1 MMMSDK
7 RLTQAILRNNLAM
20 FIARSQMLLQPHKPY
35 IHGHHIEAIAHQ
47 LERCRRGEIRF
58 LIINLPPRYLKSVCC
73 SIAFPAFL
81 LGHDPTLAITCL
93 SYGDVLAL
101 DLSRSCRKVM
111 QSPEYR
117 ELFPGTGLSADKNT
131 EALFYTTMGGHRRAV
146 SMGGGITGFG
156 AEFLIIDDPSKA
168 DDVLSP
174 HLRDEVIERMK
185 NTLLSRLN
193 DKKKGCI
200 IVVMQ
205 RLHMDDLTGYLL
217 EQGGWTVLN
226 LPAIAEEYQEIPL
239 GDGRVWKRSAGGVLL
254 PEYESPDDLSQLRRS
269 MGEFSFSAQYQQRPI
284 PENGQ
289 IFQWDKFQFY
299 ENPPPFKNGDRYV
312 MSWDTAM
319 KDGELNDWSVC
330 TVWQVYQDKYYYL
343 VDVIRKKMLYP
354 DLLKTVYAVA
364 RKYPIVELLFED
376 AGSGTILYQEVSQKY
391 DLPIDGV
398 HRIQPEGNK
407 ATRAAAITNLI
418 EEGRV
423 FLPRQ
428 AGWLETFRNELLQF
442 PNGRHDDQVDSMVNF
457 LRWETRKKDNCRLVP
472 ISGF

>member
-1 MMMSDK
+1 MTSNK
-7 RLTQAILRNNLAM
+7 RLTQAILRNNLAL

-35 IHGHHIEAIAHQ
+35 IHGPHIDAIAYQ
-47 LERCRRGEIRF
+47 LERCRRGENRF

-117 ELFPGTGLSADKNT
+117 ELFPGTGLSATKNT
-131 EALFYTTMGGHRRAV
+131 EEIFYTTAGGHRRAV
-146 SMGGGITGFG
+146 SMGGANTGLG
-156 AEFLIIDDPSKA
+156 ADFLIIDDPIKA
-168 DDVLSP
+168 DDVFSP
-174 HLRDEVIERMK
+174 QRREEVINRMK

-239 GDGRVWKRSAGGVLL
+239 GGGRVWKRSPGDVLL
-254 PEYESPDDLSQLRRS
+254 PEYESLDDLNQLRRT
-269 MGEFSFSAQYQQRPI
+269 MGDHSFLPQYQQRPI

-354 DLLKTVYAVA
+354 DLLKTVYAAA

-391 DLPIDGV
+391 KLPIDEV
-398 HRIQPEGNK
+398 RCIKPEGNK

-428 AGWLETFRNELLQF
+428 AEWLDQFRNELLQF

-457 LRWETRKKDNCRLVP
+457 LRSETREKNNCLLMP
-472 ISGF
+472 LSGI

>member
-1 MMMSDK
+1 MISDK
-7 RLTQAILRNNLAM
+7 RLMQMYLRNDLGM
-20 FIARSQMLLQPHKPY
+20 FIGQTQKILQPHKPY
-35 IHGHHIEAIAHQ
+35 IHGHHIDAIAYQ
-47 LERCRRGEIRF
+47 LERCMRGENRF

-73 SIAFPAFL
+73 SIALPAFL
-81 LGHDPTLAITCL
+81 LGHDPTLGITCL

-111 QSPEYR
+111 QSSEYR
-117 ELFPGTGLSADKNT
+117 ELFPSTRLSPTKNT
-131 EALFYTTMGGHRRAV
+131 EGLFYTTMGGHRRAV
-146 SMGGGITGFG
+146 SIAGGITGFG
-156 AEFLIIDDPSKA
+156 ADFLIIDDPIKA

-174 HLRDEVIERMK
+174 HRRDEVIESMK

-239 GDGRVWKRSAGGVLL
+239 GGGRIWKRSPGGVLL
-254 PEYESPDDLSQLRRS
+254 PEYESLDDLNQLRRT
-269 MGEFSFSAQYQQRPI
+269 MGDQSFLPQYQQRPI

-289 IFQWDKFQFY
+289 IFFWDKFQFY
-299 ENPPPFKNGDRYV
+299 DTPPPFKNGDRYV
-312 MSWDTAM
+312 MSCDTAM
-319 KDGELNDWSVC
+319 KDGELNDYSAC
-330 TVWQVYQDKYYYL
+330 TVWQVHQEKYYYL

-354 DLLKTVYAVA
+354 ELLQTVYAKA
-364 RKYPIVELLFED
+364 RKYPIIELLFED
-376 AGSGTILYQEVSQKY
+376 AGSGTILYQQISEKY

-398 HRIQPEGNK
+398 YCIKPEGNK

-428 AGWLETFRNELLQF
+428 SPILEPFRSELLQF
-442 PNGRHDDQVDSMVNF
+442 PNGRYDDQVDSMVNF
-457 LRWETRKKDNCRLVP
+457 LRWETQNKDNCRIIQLRG
-472 ISGF
+472 I

>member
-1 MMMSDK
+1 MTSNK
-7 RLTQAILRNNLAM
+7 RLAQAILRNNLAL

-35 IHGHHIEAIAHQ
+35 IHGPHIEAIAYQ
-47 LERCRRGEIRF
+47 LERCRRGENRF

-81 LGHDPTLAITCL
+81 LGHDPTLGITCL

-111 QSPEYR
+111 HSPEYR
-117 ELFPGTGLSADKNT
+117 DLFPGTRLSSTKNT
-131 EALFYTTMGGHRRAV
+131 EEIFYTTAGGFRRAV
-146 SMGGGITGFG
+146 SMGGANTGLG
-156 AEFLIIDDPSKA
+156 ADFLIIDDPIKA

-174 HLRDEVIERMK
+174 SRREEVISRMK
-185 NTLLSRLN
+185 NTLMSRLN

-226 LPAIAEEYQEIPL
+226 LPAVAEEYQEIPL
-239 GDGRVWKRSAGGVLL
+239 GGGRTWKRSPGGVLL
-254 PEYESPDDLSQLRRS
+254 PEYESLDDLNQLRRT
-269 MGEFSFSAQYQQRPI
+269 MGDQSFLPQYQQRPI

-289 IFQWDKFQFY
+289 IFFWDKFQFY
-299 ENPPPFKNGDRYV
+299 DTPPPFKNGDRYV
-312 MSWDTAM
+312 MSCDTAM
-319 KDGELNDWSVC
+319 KDGELNDYSAC
-330 TVWQVYQDKYYYL
+330 TVWQVHQEKYYYL

-354 DLLKTVYAVA
+354 ELLQTVYAKA
-364 RKYPIVELLFED
+364 RKYPIIELLFED
-376 AGSGTILYQEVSQKY
+376 AGSGTILYQQISEKY

-398 HRIQPEGNK
+398 YCIKPEGNK

-428 AGWLETFRNELLQF
+428 SPILEPFRSELLQF
-442 PNGRHDDQVDSMVNF
+442 PNGRYDDQVDSMVNF
-457 LRWETRKKDNCRLVP
+457 LRWETQQKNNCRTVP

>member
-1 MMMSDK
+1 MMSDK

>member
-1 MMMSDK
+1 MMSDK

-354 DLLKTVYAVA
+354 DLLKTVYAAA

-391 DLPIDGV
+391 KLPIDEV
-398 HRIQPEGNK
+398 RCIKPEGNK

-428 AGWLETFRNELLQF
+428 AEWLDQFRNELLQF

-457 LRWETRKKDNCRLVP
+457 LRWETREKNNCLLMP
-472 ISGF
+472 LSGI

>member
-1 MMMSDK
+1 MTSNK
-7 RLTQAILRNNLAM
+7 RLTQAILRNNLAL

-35 IHGHHIEAIAHQ
+35 LHGPHIDAIAYQ
-47 LERCRRGEIRF
+47 LERCRRGENRF
-58 LIINLPPRYLKSVCC
+58 LIINLPPRYLKSVCS

-81 LGHDPTLAITCL
+81 MGHDPTLAITCL

-117 ELFPGTGLSADKNT
+117 ELFPGTCLSATKNT
-131 EALFYTTMGGHRRAV
+131 EEIFYTTAGGHRRAV
-146 SMGGGITGFG
+146 SMSGANTGLG
-156 AEFLIIDDPSKA
+156 ADFLIIDDPIKA
-168 DDVLSP
+168 DDVFSP
-174 HLRDEVIERMK
+174 HRREEVINRMK

-226 LPAIAEEYQEIPL
+226 LPAIAEEDQEIPI
-239 GDGRVWKRSAGGVLL
+239 GDGKTWKRSPGSVLL
-254 PEYESPDDLSQLRRS
+254 PEYESLDDLKQLHRS

-289 IFQWDKFQFY
+289 IFLWDKFQFY
-299 ENPPPFKNGDRYV
+299 DTPPPFKNGDRYV
-312 MSWDTAM
+312 VSWDTAM

-330 TVWQVYQDKYYYL
+330 TVWQVYQEKYYYL
-343 VDVIRKKMLYP
+343 VDIIRKKMLYP
-354 DLLKTVYAVA
+354 DLLKTVYAEA
-364 RKYPIVELLFED
+364 YKRPIVELLFED

-391 DLPIDGV
+391 GLPIDEV
-398 HRIQPEGNK
+398 HCIKPEGNK

-423 FLPRQ
+423 FLPCQ
-428 AGWLETFRNELLQF
+428 AEWLDQFRNELLQF

-457 LRWETRKKDNCRLVP
+457 LRWETQNKDNCRLVP
-472 ISGF
+472 LRGI

>member
-1 MMMSDK
+1 MISDK
-7 RLTQAILRNNLAM
+7 RLMQMYLRNDLGT
-20 FIARSQMLLQPHKPY
+20 FIGQTQKILQPHKPY
-35 IHGHHIEAIAHQ
+35 IHGHHIDAIAYQ
-47 LERCRRGEIRF
+47 LERCRRGENRF

-81 LGHDPTLAITCL
+81 HGHDPTLGITCL

-101 DLSRSCRKVM
+101 DLSRSCRKIM

-117 ELFPGTGLSADKNT
+117 ELFPSTRLSPAKNT
-131 EALFYTTMGGHRRAV
+131 EALFYTTAGGFRRAV
-146 SMGGGITGFG
+146 SMAGANTGLG
-156 AEFLIIDDPSKA
+156 ADFLIIDDPSKA

-174 HLRDEVIERMK
+174 HHREEVINRTR

-200 IVVMQ
+200 ILVMQ

-239 GDGRVWKRSAGGVLL
+239 ADGKVWKRSPGGVLL
-254 PEYESPDDLSQLRRS
+254 PEYEGLEDLNRLRRS

-289 IFQWDKFQFY
+289 IFRWEKFQFY
-299 ENPPPFKNGDRYV
+299 DVLPRFKDGDRYV
-312 MSWDTAM
+312 ISWDTAM
-319 KDGELNDWSVC
+319 KDGELNDYSVC
-330 TVWQVYQDKYYYL
+330 TIWQVYQDKYYYL
-343 VDVIRKKMLYP
+343 VGVIRKKMLYP
-354 DLLKTVYAVA
+354 ELLHTVYAEA
-364 RKYPIVELLFED
+364 HKYPIVELLFED
-376 AGSGTILYQEVSQKY
+376 AGSGTILYQQISEKY
-391 DLPIDGV
+391 KLPIDDV
-398 HRIQPEGNK
+398 HCIKPEGNK

-428 AGWLETFRNELLQF
+428 AEWLESFRNELLQF
-442 PNGRHDDQVDSMVNF
+442 PKGRRPV
-457 LRWETRKKDNCRLVP
+457 
-472 ISGF
+472 